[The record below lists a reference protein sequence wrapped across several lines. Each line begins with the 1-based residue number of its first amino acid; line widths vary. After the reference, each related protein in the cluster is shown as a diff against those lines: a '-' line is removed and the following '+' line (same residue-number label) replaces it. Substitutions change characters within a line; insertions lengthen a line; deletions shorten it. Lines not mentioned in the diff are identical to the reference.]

1 MSNPSIS
8 NKNFNTKI
16 YKKYKKYRIP
26 KTRKDFK
33 SICFPKNYKLQIPQK
48 FVAEFINPKTKYN
61 GLLIFHQIGAG
72 KTCAA
77 LNIAENFKGKK
88 KIIIVTPAS
97 LVGNMYKEFLYGCLG
112 NTYVN
117 TEKIKSLN
125 PKSKV
130 YIDLMKKTEKEIN
143 KYYKILS
150 YNKFINLIE
159 SKKLNLNNSI
169 LIIDEV
175 QNIISEKGYYY
186 TTFFN
191 SIYKAK
197 DNKVVIL
204 SGTPIFD
211 KPNEIALTLNLL
223 KLPKL
228 IPTGSKFN
236 ELFLKKLDCT
246 STSKICDYDLKNT
259 KILKDLLKGY
269 VSYYRGAPPV
279 AFPKKNI
286 KLVYCNM
293 SDYQYKSYITVTDDE
308 GFKSGQL
315 LDMPNNFFLGSRI
328 VSNIAFPQ
336 KKINEE
342 GLDRLKGSYLKM
354 SNLKTYSIKFY
365 YILQKIKK
373 TEGPIFIYS
382 NFKNFGGVMS
392 FTRVLDNNGYKN
404 FLGYGEGKKRY
415 AVWSGDNN
423 RKQRDLIR
431 NIYNQKS
438 NKDGSKLSIIL
449 GTPSIKEGVSLLRV
463 NQVHILEPYWNMSLL
478 NQVIGRAVRFCS
490 HKDLPK
496 SKRYVNIY
504 LYLSV
509 YKNNKNTIDT
519 YIWETAKK
527 KNNIITDLEKV
538 IKEVSVDC
546 KLNYNGNVYN
556 KKENYKCIK

>member
-8 NKNFNTKI
+8 DKKFNTKI
-16 YKKYKKYRIP
+16 YKKYKNYRISANQ
-26 KTRKDFK
+26 KDFK
-33 SICFPKNYKLQIPQK
+33 SICYPKNFKLQIPQK

-97 LVGNMYKEFLYGCLG
+97 LVSNMYKEFLYGCVG

-117 TEKIKSLN
+117 TEKIKKLN
-125 PKSKV
+125 PKSKE
-130 YIDLMKKTEKEIN
+130 YIELIKKTEKEIN
-143 KYYKILS
+143 KNYKILS

-159 SKKLNLNNSI
+159 NKKLNLTNSI

-186 TTFFN
+186 NTFYN
-191 SIYKAK
+191 AIYKAK
-197 DNKVVIL
+197 ENKVVIL

-228 IPTGSKFN
+228 IPVGSKFN

-259 KILKDLLKGY
+259 NKLKEFIKGH

-279 AFPKKNI
+279 AFPKKKF

-354 SNLKTYSIKFY
+354 GNLKTYSIKFY
-365 YILQKIKK
+365 YILQKLKK
-373 TEGPIFIYS
+373 AKGPVFIYS
-382 NFKNFGGVMS
+382 NFKNFGGIMS
-392 FTRVLDNNGYKN
+392 FIRVLDNNGYKN
-404 FLGYGEGKKRY
+404 FFGNGEGQKRY
-415 AVWSGDNN
+415 AVWSSDNN
-423 RKQRDLIR
+423 RKQKDLIR
-431 NIYNQKS
+431 NIFNQEA
-438 NKDGSKLSIIL
+438 NKDGSKLFIIL
-449 GTPSIKEGVSLLRV
+449 GSPSIKEGVSLLRV

-478 NQVIGRAVRFCS
+478 SQVIGRAVRFCS

-496 SKRYVNIY
+496 NKRYVDIF
-504 LYLSV
+504 LYIAV
-509 YKNNKNTIDT
+509 YKTNKNTIDN
-519 YIWETAKK
+519 YIWSMANKK
-527 KNNIITDLEKV
+527 KDIINDLEKV
-538 IKEVSVDC
+538 IKESSIDC
-546 KLNYNGNVYN
+546 KLNYNGNVYK
-556 KKENYKCIK
+556 KKEKYQCIK